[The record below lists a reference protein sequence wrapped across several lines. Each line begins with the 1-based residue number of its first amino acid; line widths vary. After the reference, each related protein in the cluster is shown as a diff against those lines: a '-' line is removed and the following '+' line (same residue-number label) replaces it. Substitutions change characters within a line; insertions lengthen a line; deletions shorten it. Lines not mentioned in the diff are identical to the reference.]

1 MDSIESQTRICNEE
15 EELLF
20 AKEMV
25 SAAVLPMV
33 MRTVIELEVLE
44 IMARVGTG
52 ALVSAA
58 EIASKL
64 PTQNPDAPIQRLYG
78 LAPICKYFLRNQYGV
93 QMGPMLF
100 FTQYKVFMECWYNL
114 KDAVLEGGTPFV
126 KAHGMPM
133 FEYMGKDPR
142 FNEAFNK
149 EMSHITNVDMK
160 KILETYKGFED
171 LKELIDVGGGN
182 GIMLNMITSKYP
194 TIKGINFD
202 LPHVIEH
209 APSYPGVQHVAGDMF
224 ETVPKGEAF
233 LLKGILH
240 DWTDDSCLKLLKKCH
255 EGLEGDG
262 KLIVMES
269 IVPVAPETTLAA
281 KFVCRKDL
289 LMMSQTAGGKERTQ
303 QGYTALAIGA
313 GFSGVRFVKE
323 DPEVHTTFIVLPMVM
338 RTVIELE
345 VLEIISRAGTGALV
359 SASEIASKLPTQ
371 NPDAPSMVD
380 RLLRFLAT
388 PSYNLKDAVLEGG
401 TPFVKA
407 HGMPMFEYM
416 GKDPRFNE
424 AFNKEMSHITN
435 VDMKKI
441 LETYKGFEDLKELI
455 DVGGGNGIMLNMI
468 TSKYPT
474 IKGINFDLP
483 HVIEHA
489 PSYPGVQHVA
499 GDMFETVP
507 KGEAILLKGILHDW
521 TDDSCLK
528 LLKKCHE
535 GLEGDGKLIV
545 MESIVP
551 VAPETTLAA
560 KFVCRKDLL
569 MMSQTAGGKERT
581 QQEYTALAIGAG
593 FSGNLVI
600 SLGYPQAAKMFF
612 CSVESG
618 LEIWNGVAVWGSRPM
633 RWVAWKPPKS
643 DVITINTDG
652 SWRAIVG
659 GYRCIFRTARDSPI
673 VAIAGRQQ
681 ESSVI
686 AMELKVIQRGL
697 EVASQECFRLIRVES
712 DSKWAVNCINHR

>member
-1 MDSIESQTRICNEE
+1 MDSTESQTRICNEE

-25 SAAVLPMV
+25 SATVLPMV

-44 IMARVGTG
+44 IMARAGTG
-52 ALVSAA
+52 ALVSAS

-64 PTQNPDAPIQRLYG
+64 PTQNPNAPSMVDRLLRFLACYSVVTCSLITHEDGTVQRLYG
-78 LAPICKYFLRNQYGV
+78 LAPICKYFVRNQYGV
-93 QMGPMLF
+93 PTGPMLF
-100 FTQYKVFMECWYNL
+100 FTQDKVFMECWYNL

-209 APSYPGVQHVAGDMF
+209 APSYPGVQH
-224 ETVPKGEAF
+224 
-233 LLKGILH
+233 I
-240 DWTDDSCLKLLKKCH
+240 
-255 EGLEGDG
+255 
-262 KLIVMES
+262 
-269 IVPVAPETTLAA
+269 
-281 KFVCRKDL
+281 
-289 LMMSQTAGGKERTQ
+289 
-303 QGYTALAIGA
+303 
-313 GFSGVRFVKE
+313 
-323 DPEVHTTFIVLPMVM
+323 
-338 RTVIELE
+338 
-345 VLEIISRAGTGALV
+345 
-359 SASEIASKLPTQ
+359 
-371 NPDAPSMVD
+371 
-380 RLLRFLAT
+380 
-388 PSYNLKDAVLEGG
+388 
-401 TPFVKA
+401 
-407 HGMPMFEYM
+407 
-416 GKDPRFNE
+416 
-424 AFNKEMSHITN
+424 
-435 VDMKKI
+435 
-441 LETYKGFEDLKELI
+441 
-455 DVGGGNGIMLNMI
+455 
-468 TSKYPT
+468 
-474 IKGINFDLP
+474 
-483 HVIEHA
+483 
-489 PSYPGVQHVA
+489 A

-593 FSGNLVI
+593 FSGVRFVCQSN
-600 SLGYPQAAKMFF
+600 PF
-612 CSVESG
+612 
-618 LEIWNGVAVWGSRPM
+618 
-633 RWVAWKPPKS
+633 WV
-643 DVITINTDG
+643 
-652 SWRAIVG
+652 
-659 GYRCIFRTARDSPI
+659 
-673 VAIAGRQQ
+673 
-681 ESSVI
+681 
-686 AMELKVIQRGL
+686 MEFYK
-697 EVASQECFRLIRVES
+697 
-712 DSKWAVNCINHR
+712 